1 MTAPAT
7 PTRTAIVSFFGFSFV
22 WTWGLWWISSA
33 VMPQSAG
40 LGAALFLASAFGPSL
55 AGVVTVLV
63 FEGRA
68 GFVCWTRRS
77 LRWQLRWRWYAL
89 ASFAPAGI
97 ILVALGIHAVLGG
110 TIPASPAQ
118 GQYLRA
124 LWLFVPVTL
133 LGGPLGEEFGWR
145 GYALPALTA
154 RIGWRWSAIGIGVV
168 WGLWH
173 LPLFWMPGTAQADL
187 PMGLFLASSVALSVV
202 FSRLSVN
209 TGFSVIPAILLHGAI
224 NWTSL
229 VLPVMP
235 AGADTRPYTIVISL
249 LILVAV
255 GVILKPGP
263 ANPRKGRK
271 CNC

>member
-1 MTAPAT
+1 MIAPAAPNKT
-7 PTRTAIVSFFGFSFV
+7 SILSFFGFSFG

-55 AGVVTVLV
+55 AAFVMVFV
-63 FEGRA
+63 FEGTA
-68 GFVCWTRRS
+68 GFGRWMRRS
-77 LRWQLRWRWYAL
+77 LRWRLDWRWYAL
-89 ASFAPAGI
+89 ALFAPAG
-97 ILVALGIHAVLGG
+97 LFLAALGLHAGLGG
-110 TIPASPAQ
+110 TIPTSAAQ

-124 LWLFVPVTL
+124 LWLFVPITL

-154 RIGWRWSAIGIGVV
+154 RVGWRWAAIGIGVV

-173 LPLFWMPGTAQADL
+173 LPLFWIPGTAQAGL

-202 FSRLSVN
+202 FSRLFVN
-209 TGFSVIPAILLHGAI
+209 TRFSVLPAILLHGAI
-224 NWTSL
+224 NWTSM

-235 AGADTRPYTIVISL
+235 NGGDTRPYTIVMSL
-249 LILVAV
+249 LLLVAV
-255 GVILKPGP
+255 VVMLKPGP
-263 ANPRKGRK
+263 MNP
-271 CNC
+271 